1 MTETPAVQVLLDGST
16 GSRIRLLTYAPQ
28 SAPRGII
35 HVLHGLGEHAERY
48 AGFAHAANA
57 QGLAVYAHDHRGHGP
72 LRDTPGYFGGKGAWQ
87 YLVDDSLAVQ
97 VYAEEQYPGLPL
109 VMLGH
114 SMGSY
119 IAQYFAMQHG
129 ARLSGL
135 LLSAC
140 NWPSRAQLM
149 AGNLLAREECL
160 RLGERHYSP
169 LLDKLGFGAFNR
181 RFEPAR
187 TPLDWLSRDEVEVD
201 RYISDPLCG
210 GPFTTGLWRELTGG
224 LLKVAADNG
233 LNRIPAELPILI
245 TGGADDPGGGDKG
258 MGKLALHYAQTGHQR
273 LKVKIYPGA
282 RHEMLNETNRDE
294 ATADWLAWIEQQL

>member
-1 MTETPAVQVLLDGST
+1 MTETAAVQTLLDGGA

-28 SAPRGII
+28 AEPRGIVQ
-35 HVLHGLGEHAERY
+35 VLHGLGEHADRY
-48 AGFAHAANA
+48 VRFAHAANA
-57 QGLAVYAHDHRGHGP
+57 QGLVVYIHDHRGHGP
-72 LRDTPGYFGGKGAWQ
+72 LSDTPGYFGAKGSWQ
-87 YLVDDSLAVQ
+87 YLIDDALVVQ
-97 VYAEEQYPGLPL
+97 RHAQKQHPGLPPVL
-109 VMLGH
+109 LGH

-119 IAQYFAMQHG
+119 IAQHFAIQHG
-129 ARLSGL
+129 ARLSAL
-135 LLSAC
+135 LLSAS
-140 NWPSRAQLM
+140 NWPSRAQLV

-160 RLGERHYSP
+160 RLGERTHSP
-169 LLDKLGFGAFNR
+169 LLDKLGFGAFNK

-187 TPLDWLSRDEVEVD
+187 TQLDWLSRDEDEVD

-224 LLKVAADNG
+224 LLKVANDG
-233 LNRIPAELPILI
+233 ELIRIPAELPILI
-245 TGGADDPGGGDKG
+245 TGGAEDPGGGDKG

-273 LKVKIYPGA
+273 LKVNIYPGA